1 MGVKEKT
8 MARYITLLTTLVLGV
23 AVCGCRTSPPCTV
36 LPQNNQ
42 TMMHLAEAGLYLS
55 LLKDAGVLPE
65 LKQKGEHGNIETMP
79 VVNPSQTAF
88 YPFSAR
94 LAVNLNDR
102 EAIYWFIVEKQD
114 ETAEWRVIRIWKTD
128 KKSHVL
134 NNNLTLPDISSQAE
148 ANAKVRQRMKEWMTS
163 QPASRPAR

>member
-1 MGVKEKT
+1 
-8 MARYITLLTTLVLGV
+8 
-23 AVCGCRTSPPCTV
+23 
-36 LPQNNQ
+36 
-42 TMMHLAEAGLYLS
+42 MMQLAEAGMYLS
-55 LLKDAGVLPE
+55 VLKDAGVLPE

-102 EAIYWFIVEKQD
+102 DAIYWFIVEKQE
-114 ETAEWRVIRIWKTD
+114 ETAEWSVIRIWKTD

-134 NNNLTLPDISSQAE
+134 NNNLTLPDSSAQAE
-148 ANAKVRQRMKEWMTS
+148 ANAKVRQGMKEWMTS
-163 QPASRPAR
+163 QPASQPAR